1 MKKRSAALLILLVGG
16 FVALLLLFV
25 LPAAQ
30 RTAPDGVMGNGT
42 PSVSAPVLTDMQR
55 IEDLQTRFNRDAG
68 TPRLILLLSPT

>member
-1 MKKRSAALLILLVGG
+1 MKKRIAALLILLLGG

-30 RTAPDGVMGNGT
+30 RTAPGSIAGNGT
-42 PSVSAPVLTDMQR
+42 PSVPAPVLTDMQR
-55 IEDLQTRFNRDAG
+55 IEDLQSRFNRDAG

>member
-1 MKKRSAALLILLVGG
+1 MKKRIAALLILLLGG

-25 LPAAQ
+25 LPAAP
-30 RTAPDGVMGNGT
+30 RTAPGVTGNGR

-55 IEDLQTRFNRDAG
+55 IEDLQSRFNRDAG

>member
-1 MKKRSAALLILLVGG
+1 MKKRSAALLILLVGT

-25 LPAAQ
+25 LPAAW
-30 RTAPDGVMGNGT
+30 RTAPGGVMGNGT

-68 TPRLILLLSPT
+68 APRLILLLSPT